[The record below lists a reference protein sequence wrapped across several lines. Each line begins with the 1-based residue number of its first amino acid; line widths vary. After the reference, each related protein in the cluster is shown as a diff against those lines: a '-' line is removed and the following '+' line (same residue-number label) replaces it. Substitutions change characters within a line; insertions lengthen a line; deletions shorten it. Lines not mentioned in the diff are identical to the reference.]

1 MEDDTKPIPAFYCC
15 YLLRSSVKPRSL
27 YIGSTP
33 NPARRLAQHN
43 GVTKGGAKFTSRDNM
58 KPWEMVVI
66 VEGFMSRTAA
76 LQFEWAWQHVRDS
89 RHIDQNIQE
98 SERASKTTSK
108 AASKN
113 APKSS
118 TDNES
123 AAETTDR
130 EGSVQPSPKTKA
142 KVKKGRPRIP
152 KRSTMAVLRDLHL
165 LLRSTYFSSWPLKVR
180 FFCADVHREWMIW
193 NDRVDGV
200 IPSHV
205 KVILDGNCLDRS
217 TLKTVGDPCVGSA
230 QNIKAD
236 YSKIDDYLEK
246 TLSLLDKQDLR
257 CKVCHSLVN
266 QKDELMVVCPHTSC
280 LCINHLQCLSTK
292 FLEAAQNPDQLV
304 PMHGVCPA
312 CKETIQWSLMMQE
325 LSIRYRG
332 EKEMRVI
339 VRKKRLDQKNI
350 GVSDDFI
357 ANGNNPS
364 GQHSSG
370 VKSGLEVYSG
380 VDISDEDSPDD
391 LLDENWALDFESDSD
406 AGGPS
411 KVLSK
416 LPQPRLEVVI
426 EDSEDG
432 EFEILG

>member
-1 MEDDTKPIPAFYCC
+1 
-15 YLLRSSVKPRSL
+15 
-27 YIGSTP
+27 
-33 NPARRLAQHN
+33 
-43 GVTKGGAKFTSRDNM
+43 
-58 KPWEMVVI
+58 
-66 VEGFMSRTAA
+66 
-76 LQFEWAWQHVRDS
+76 
-89 RHIDQNIQE
+89 
-98 SERASKTTSK
+98 
-108 AASKN
+108 
-113 APKSS
+113 
-118 TDNES
+118 
-123 AAETTDR
+123 
-130 EGSVQPSPKTKA
+130 
-142 KVKKGRPRIP
+142 
-152 KRSTMAVLRDLHL
+152 
-165 LLRSTYFSSWPLKVR
+165 
-180 FFCADVHREWMIW
+180 
-193 NDRVDGV
+193 
-200 IPSHV
+200 
-205 KVILDGNCLDRS
+205 
-217 TLKTVGDPCVGSA
+217 
-230 QNIKAD
+230 
-236 YSKIDDYLEK
+236 
-246 TLSLLDKQDLR
+246 
-257 CKVCHSLVN
+257 
-266 QKDELMVVCPHTSC
+266 
-280 LCINHLQCLSTK
+280 
-292 FLEAAQNPDQLV
+292 
-304 PMHGVCPA
+304 MHGVCPA

-380 VDISDEDSPDD
+380 VDSSDEDSPDD